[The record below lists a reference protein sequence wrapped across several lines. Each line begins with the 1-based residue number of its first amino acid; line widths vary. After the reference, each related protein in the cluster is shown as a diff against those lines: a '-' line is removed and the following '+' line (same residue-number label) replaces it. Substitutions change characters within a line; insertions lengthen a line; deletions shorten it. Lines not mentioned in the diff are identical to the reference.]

1 MGLHP
6 WGAGQNFWLSRARRE
21 RTFRRTF
28 GAPAAICRR
37 PACVT
42 LEMTAGLFLLCGTTA
57 STSCERPPVLNPRS
71 LNWFSPNA
79 LSGPFAPPPA
89 FAPLDLLSGS
99 TAERAASV
107 DAIESAKA
115 SLGGLAAATN
125 SVRTGLS
132 TGLGSDVVP
141 LQHGRHLA
149 QISVRTV
156 AAFEFICAGSGDT
169 NPLALPSPGPYAE
182 SADCME
188 ARPHKPHTSPPL
200 LRHTAGP

>member
-1 MGLHP
+1 
-6 WGAGQNFWLSRARRE
+6 
-21 RTFRRTF
+21 
-28 GAPAAICRR
+28 
-37 PACVT
+37 
-42 LEMTAGLFLLCGTTA
+42 MTAGLFLLCGTTA

-99 TAERAASV
+99 TAERAASA
-107 DAIESAKA
+107 DAIENFKA
-115 SLGGLAAATN
+115 SLGGLAAATD
-125 SVRTGLS
+125 SMRTGLS

-149 QISVRTV
+149 QISVSTV
-156 AAFEFICAGSGDT
+156 AFESICAGGGGT
-169 NPLALPSPGPYAE
+169 NLLALPSPGPYAE

>member
-1 MGLHP
+1 
-6 WGAGQNFWLSRARRE
+6 
-21 RTFRRTF
+21 
-28 GAPAAICRR
+28 
-37 PACVT
+37 
-42 LEMTAGLFLLCGTTA
+42 MTAGLFLLCGTTA

-125 SVRTGLS
+125 SMRTGLS

>member
-1 MGLHP
+1 
-6 WGAGQNFWLSRARRE
+6 
-21 RTFRRTF
+21 
-28 GAPAAICRR
+28 
-37 PACVT
+37 
-42 LEMTAGLFLLCGTTA
+42 MTAGLFLLCGTTA

-125 SVRTGLS
+125 SMRTGLS

-141 LQHGRHLA
+141 LQHGRHVA
-149 QISVRTV
+149 QISVSTV
-156 AAFEFICAGSGDT
+156 AAFESICAGGGGT
-169 NPLALPSPGPYAE
+169 NLLALPSPGPYAE

>member
-1 MGLHP
+1 
-6 WGAGQNFWLSRARRE
+6 
-21 RTFRRTF
+21 
-28 GAPAAICRR
+28 
-37 PACVT
+37 
-42 LEMTAGLFLLCGTTA
+42 MTAGLFLLCGTTA
-57 STSCERPPVLNPRS
+57 ASASCERPLELNPRS
-71 LNWFSPNA
+71 LDWISPNA
-79 LSGPFAPPPA
+79 LSGPFAPSPA

-99 TAERAASV
+99 TAERAASA
-107 DAIESAKA
+107 DAIENFKA
-115 SLGGLAAATN
+115 SLGGLAAATD
-125 SVRTGLS
+125 SMRTGLS

>member
-1 MGLHP
+1 MTCSVCLV
-6 WGAGQNFWLSRARRE
+6 RRNT
-21 RTFRRTF
+21 RCYSAV
-28 GAPAAICRR
+28 APLRE
-37 PACVT
+37 T
-42 LEMTAGLFLLCGTTA
+42 LKMTAGLFLLCGTTA

-71 LNWFSPNA
+71 LDWFSLNA
-79 LSGPFAPPPA
+79 LSGPFAPSPA

-107 DAIESAKA
+107 DAIENAKA
-115 SLGGLAAATN
+115 SLGGLAAATD
-125 SVRTGLS
+125 SMRTGLS
-132 TGLGSDVVP
+132 TGLGHSPSDVVP

-149 QISVRTV
+149 QISVSTV
-156 AAFEFICAGSGDT
+156 AAFESICAGGGGT

-188 ARPHKPHTSPPL
+188 ARPPHTYHIASPPL

>member
-1 MGLHP
+1 
-6 WGAGQNFWLSRARRE
+6 
-21 RTFRRTF
+21 
-28 GAPAAICRR
+28 
-37 PACVT
+37 
-42 LEMTAGLFLLCGTTA
+42 MTAGLFLLCGTTA

-71 LNWFSPNA
+71 LDWFSPNA
-79 LSGPFAPPPA
+79 LSGPFAPSPA

-107 DAIESAKA
+107 DAIENAKA
-115 SLGGLAAATN
+115 SLGGLAAATD
-125 SVRTGLS
+125 SMRTGLS
-132 TGLGSDVVP
+132 TGLGHSRSDVVP

-149 QISVRTV
+149 QISVSTV
-156 AAFEFICAGSGDT
+156 AAFESICAGGGGGT

-188 ARPHKPHTSPPL
+188 ARPLHTYHIASPPL

>member
-1 MGLHP
+1 
-6 WGAGQNFWLSRARRE
+6 
-21 RTFRRTF
+21 
-28 GAPAAICRR
+28 
-37 PACVT
+37 
-42 LEMTAGLFLLCGTTA
+42 MTAGLFLLCGTTA
-57 STSCERPPVLNPRS
+57 ASASCERPLELNPRS
-71 LNWFSPNA
+71 LDWISPNA
-79 LSGPFAPPPA
+79 LSGPFAPSPA

-125 SVRTGLS
+125 SMRTGLS

-149 QISVRTV
+149 QISVSTV
-156 AAFEFICAGSGDT
+156 AFESICAGGGGT

-188 ARPHKPHTSPPL
+188 ARPLHTYYIASPPL

>member
-1 MGLHP
+1 M
-6 WGAGQNFWLSRARRE
+6 
-21 RTFRRTF
+21 
-28 GAPAAICRR
+28 CRR

-42 LEMTAGLFLLCGTTA
+42 LKMTAGLFLLCGTTA
-57 STSCERPPVLNPRS
+57 STSCKKPPELNPRS
-71 LNWFSPNA
+71 LDWFSPNA
-79 LSGPFAPPPA
+79 LSRPFAPSPA

-99 TAERAASV
+99 TAERAASAG
-107 DAIESAKA
+107 AIENVKA
-115 SLGGLAAATN
+115 SLGGLAAVTD
-125 SVRTGLS
+125 SMRTGLS

-149 QISVRTV
+149 QISVSTV
-156 AAFEFICAGSGDT
+156 AFESICAGGGGGT

-188 ARPHKPHTSPPL
+188 ARPPHTYHIASPPL